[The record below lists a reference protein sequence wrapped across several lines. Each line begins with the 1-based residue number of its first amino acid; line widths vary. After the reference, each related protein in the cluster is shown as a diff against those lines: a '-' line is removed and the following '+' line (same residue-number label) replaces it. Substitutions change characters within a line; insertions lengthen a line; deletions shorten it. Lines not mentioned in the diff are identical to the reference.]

1 MIKVENK
8 IDGSYGKQKVSIAKI
23 GIDALKPQL
32 ADGF

>member
-32 ADGF
+32 ADRF